1 MELKNIVEWFEKAK
15 PNPTMKD
22 LCVQVGC
29 HLEEVVEMLNAF
41 GYDSLDASTA
51 SARAETALTELAN
64 MFKGGGISSITFD
77 PVAVLD
83 ATRDQCVTGVGIDY
97 MMGANSVLAQREV
110 NRSNNSK
117 FEDGKPV
124 FHESGKIAKGKHYTP
139 PSLAPFTD
147 GYFKLN
153 LQDDL

>member
-15 PNPTMKD
+15 PAPTMKD

-29 HLEEVVEMLNAF
+29 HLEEVAEMLNSF
-41 GYDSLDASTA
+41 GYGSEEAHEASLKAE
-51 SARAETALTELAN
+51 SALEELAN
-64 MFKGGGISSITFD
+64 MFKNGGISSFTFD
-77 PVAVLD
+77 PVATLD

-117 FEDGKPV
+117 FENGQPV
-124 FHESGKIAKGKHYTP
+124 FHETGKIAKGKNYTP
-139 PSLAPFTD
+139 PDLAPFTD
-147 GYFKLN
+147 GYFKGRP
-153 LQDDL
+153 QDEL

>member
-22 LCVQVGC
+22 LCVQIGC
-29 HLEEVVEMLNAF
+29 HLEEVAEMLYAF
-41 GYDSLDASTA
+41 KYNSVEISTI
-51 SARAETALTELAN
+51 SAKAEVALAELADL
-64 MFKGGGISSITFD
+64 FKSGKISSITYD

-117 FEDGKPV
+117 FENGQPV
-124 FHESGKIAKGKHYTP
+124 FHESGKIAKGKNYTP
-139 PSLAPFTD
+139 PILAPFTD
-147 GYFKLN
+147 GYFKDSLRDE
-153 LQDDL
+153 L